1 MARAEICLNRESA
14 FHRGLW
20 QEMHSSHSSAKP
32 QIDLMRPKRDDGCKV
47 RKNDHREKE
56 MLKKRLLVE
65 EKNYPEYGNAFKE
78 TKKIVDADVLVPQ
91 HLTQRH
97 LTDSLFMN

>member
-1 MARAEICLNRESA
+1 
-14 FHRGLW
+14 
-20 QEMHSSHSSAKP
+20 MHSSHSSAKP

>member
-1 MARAEICLNRESA
+1 
-14 FHRGLW
+14 
-20 QEMHSSHSSAKP
+20 MHSSHSSVKP

-78 TKKIVDADVLVPQ
+78 KKKIVDADIFGAATSHPTSFDRLAVNELITRSGDR
-91 HLTQRH
+91 L
-97 LTDSLFMN
+97 